1 MRFLLR
7 HTTTYRYNQPVS
19 LGRHRLMLRPR
30 DSHEM
35 KLHSATIGISPQP
48 TQTVWHY
55 DVFGNSVAVVEF
67 AEPASGLSI
76 DSTLDVERFP
86 FADADYLVAD
96 HARTLPLAYSSDEIR
111 DLAGLQERHVP
122 DPEHQ
127 VDLWAKSFLVTPE
140 GGSQLPETLQ
150 VLNAMTVA
158 IKEGF
163 EYQARDAY
171 GTQSPLQTLATK
183 SGTCR
188 DFAYL
193 MMEGARSLGLAARFV
208 SGYIYDG
215 ARDPNGGNGPVTIGG
230 GATHAWVQIYIPGA
244 GWTHFDPTNALE
256 SDGELIPVAIVRE
269 PEQASPV
276 NGSWEGTANDFQG
289 MEVEVTVSL
298 QKSDGDQS
306 RPVGPPESGGA
317 GESKMA

>member
-7 HTTTYRYNQPVS
+7 HTTTYRYAKPVS
-19 LGRHRLMLRPR
+19 LRRHRLMLRPR

-35 KLHSATIGISPQP
+35 KLHSATMGVSPAP

-55 DVFGNSVAVVEF
+55 DVFGNSVAIVEF
-67 AEPASGLSI
+67 DGPATELRI

-86 FADADYLVAD
+86 FADAEYLVAE
-96 HARTLPLAYSSDEIR
+96 HARTLPLAYSAAEIR
-111 DLAGLQERHVP
+111 DLAGLQERHVQ
-122 DPEHQ
+122 DPEHL
-127 VDLWAKSFLVTPE
+127 VDLWAKGFLVAPE
-140 GGSQLPETLQ
+140 GAGPLPETLQ

-171 GTQSPLQTLATK
+171 GTQSPLQTLASK

-215 ARDPNGGNGPVTIGG
+215 ARDPTGGNGTATIGG
-230 GATHAWVQIYIPGA
+230 GATHAWVQVYIPGA

-276 NGSWEGTANDFQG
+276 AGSWEGAANDFQG
-289 MEVEVTVSL
+289 MEVEVAVGL
-298 QKSDGDQS
+298 RQSDADQS
-306 RPVGPPESGGA
+306 RPVGAPESGGA
-317 GESKMA
+317 GESRPA